1 MSALPKH
8 VSTKIINDNT
18 WWQYKCDE
26 FRALDGTVR
35 EYYYAE
41 TRGAVFIIPILP
53 DGRVVM
59 VEQYR
64 YLERR
69 NSLEFPGGG
78 IKPGQTPGVAAAAE
92 LVEES
97 GAQIL
102 DLIKI
107 GEFEPSNGF
116 VRDRSHIFVARISGL
131 GAARPDDTEVIQSIK
146 PYTPSEVTAFIADGT
161 CCDGQTIAAWGLAV
175 AKKLVSC

>member
-1 MSALPKH
+1 MPRIPEHL
-8 VSTKIINDNT
+8 STKIIHDNS
-18 WWQYKCDE
+18 WWHYKCDE
-26 FRALDGTVR
+26 FRTSDGAVH

-41 TRGAVFIIPILP
+41 TNGAVFIIPVLP

-59 VEQYR
+59 VQQYR

-78 IKPGQTPGVAAAAE
+78 IKSGQTPEAAAAAE

-97 GAQIL
+97 GAEL
-102 DLIKI
+102 LSLEKI

-131 GAARPDDTEVIQSIK
+131 GAARPDATEVIQTIK
-146 PYTPSEVTAFIADGT
+146 SYTPAEVTAFIANGT
-161 CCDGQTIAAWGLAV
+161 CWDGQTIAAWGLAV
-175 AKKLVSC
+175 AKKMIFC